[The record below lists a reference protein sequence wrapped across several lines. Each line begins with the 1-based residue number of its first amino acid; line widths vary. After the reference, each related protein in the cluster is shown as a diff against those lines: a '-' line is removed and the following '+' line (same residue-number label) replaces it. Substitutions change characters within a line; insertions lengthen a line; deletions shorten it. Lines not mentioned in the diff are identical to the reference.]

1 MKRTHAVAI
10 GLVTMLMT
18 TAAHAGRP
26 DREEVQAPR
35 GQEVQAPR
43 DQDEIQAPRGQDIQA
58 PRGQDRIETRR
69 HER

>member
-18 TAAHAGRP
+18 TVAQAGRS
-26 DREEVQAPR
+26 DREEV
-35 GQEVQAPR
+35 
-43 DQDEIQAPRGQDIQA
+43 QA

>member
-10 GLVTMLMT
+10 GVVTMLMT
-18 TAAHAGRP
+18 TVAHAGRP

-43 DQDEIQAPRGQDIQA
+43 DQDEIQAPRGQD
-58 PRGQDRIETRR
+58 RIETRR

>member
-10 GLVTMLMT
+10 GLVTML
-18 TAAHAGRP
+18 
-26 DREEVQAPR
+26 DEI
-35 GQEVQAPR
+35 QAPR
-43 DQDEIQAPRGQDIQA
+43 DQDEIQA

>member
-18 TAAHAGRP
+18 TVAHAGRS
-26 DREEVQAPR
+26 DREEV
-35 GQEVQAPR
+35 
-43 DQDEIQAPRGQDIQA
+43 QA